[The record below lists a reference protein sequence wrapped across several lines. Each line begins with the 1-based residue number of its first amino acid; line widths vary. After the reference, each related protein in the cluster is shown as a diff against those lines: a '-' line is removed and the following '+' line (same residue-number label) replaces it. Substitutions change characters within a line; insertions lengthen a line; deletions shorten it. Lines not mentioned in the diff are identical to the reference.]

1 MSRRPVSVA
10 YKAIDDTARTIV
22 LLGTGLAL
30 LSIALAW
37 MIARN
42 AAAPVRAMTQAA
54 RQLGRDPSMTMLPR
68 FGGSQEFFELSASLR
83 SLLRRIGVAEQES
96 HRVETQ
102 STLIERRFHA
112 EIATLQRV
120 ADTDPL
126 TGLLNRRSF
135 LMHADDAMLH
145 HDRHQRSLSIL
156 VADIDV
162 FKRVNDS
169 YGHPAGDEV
178 IRQVGFLLE
187 AGVRSSD
194 KVARFGGEEFVI
206 LLRDADEDQARH
218 LAERMRLAVRAAVIH
233 HAGLEIRVTISIG
246 GAVISTNDTDI
257 QALIE
262 RADRALY
269 DAKSQGRDCVSMD
282 SRDTASPIQNVA

>member
-1 MSRRPVSVA
+1 M
-10 YKAIDDTARTIV
+10 
-22 LLGTGLAL
+22 

-42 AAAPVRAMTQAA
+42 AAAAVRAMTQAA

-68 FGGSQEFFELSASLR
+68 FGGSQEFVELSASLR
-83 SLLRRIGVAEQES
+83 SLLRRIGVAEQER

-145 HDRHQRSLSIL
+145 HDGHQRSLSIL

-178 IRQVGFLLE
+178 IRQVGFLRE
-187 AGVRSSD
+187 AGVQSSD

-233 HAGLEIRVTISIG
+233 HAGQEIRVTINIG